1 VTWISTTQPLGIAV
15 NETAIYWDSA
25 AGGAMSAPVAGTPVS
40 TLFANPNDGGA
51 VSMALGLP
59 STGENNLVIDSTS
72 VYWTVNDVGYPEAP
86 FVETVPFNG
95 SGASILNAQSDIAF
109 LDQALAVDS
118 TNLYVVPFSIDP
130 QGGEC
135 PDAEGIDVVP
145 LNHGPMTNLQGP
157 CWAVRL
163 AVDSSQ
169 NLYWTDLGPPPAY
182 LHPSV
187 MTQSISSA
195 TATKI
200 ASAVSPYGI
209 ALYGGNLY
217 WSDSGNIMVYAIGGS
232 TSPSVLSTSTQPQDI
247 VVDSSG
253 VYWIDSGNA
262 VMMVPLGGGTAQAI
276 AQQQANVVALA
287 TNSTSVFWVNEGTS
301 ANSFAD
307 GAVMKVAK

>member
-1 VTWISTTQPLGIAV
+1 MVT
-15 NETAIYWDSA
+15 
-25 AGGAMSAPVAGTPVS
+25 
-40 TLFANPNDGGA
+40 
-51 VSMALGLP
+51 GLT

-95 SGASILNAQSDIAF
+95 IGASILDPQSDIAF
-109 LDQALAVDS
+109 LDQTLAVDG

-135 PDAEGIDVVP
+135 PDEEGIDVVP
-145 LNHGPMTNLQGP
+145 LNHGPMMNLEGA

-182 LHPSV
+182 SHPSV
-187 MTQSISSA
+187 MMQSVASA

-209 ALYGGNLY
+209 AVYGGNLY

-262 VMMVPLGGGTAQAI
+262 VMMAPLGGGTAQAI
-276 AQQQANVVALA
+276 AQQQANAVALA